1 MSANDFFDQLPYE
14 PDEFQ
19 RLAAEAIESGESVV
33 VTAPTGAGK
42 TLVAEVA
49 VHLATSR
56 GGRAFYTTPIKA
68 LSNQKFRE
76 FGAVY
81 GEANV
86 GLLTGDNSINGDAP
100 IVVMTTEVLRNMIYS
115 GSRALADL
123 TCVILDEVHY
133 LADRFRGSVWEEVI
147 IHAPPVVQLVCL
159 SATVANPEEFTEW
172 IQARRGPT
180 RLVIETH
187 RPVPLEPIFMV
198 TDLWSKPK
206 QLLFP
211 MFKQK
216 GSQQKPNEEV
226 RRMLASKTGKRRR
239 FATPRRPEVVE
250 RLRDESMLPAIHF
263 IFSRAGCESAA
274 RLVAGAG
281 LRLTDRD
288 ERETIRRIAT
298 DKTRHLADADLA
310 VLEFG
315 SWLADLEAGVAA
327 HHAGLVP
334 AFKEVVEELFG
345 LGLIKVVFATE
356 TLALGIN
363 MPARTVVLDSL
374 SKFNGESHELLGP
387 SDYTQL
393 TGRAGRRGID
403 TVGYGVTLYS
413 RFTRFERMTEI
424 ASAGSTKLESS
435 FRPTYNMAVNL
446 VANYHQELAEELL
459 RASFAE
465 FQLAKRAEATRHRRK
480 ELTTE
485 LDEARDEARCELGD
499 VESYVALLEGSA
511 AQGGL
516 LEDVAPGDVVSV
528 KRGGKQG
535 RYLMLQRRPQADAP
549 IVMLSTAGKV
559 RQFKVEELTGA
570 VRQGRIEVP
579 GAYRPS
585 DRKFQQKLVQR
596 LRSFRSSGEQTLAG
610 MVDHPVATCPDA
622 AEHVRRFRRSA
633 KLERKLRNAIG
644 DPSGLVDQFRRL
656 LRLLESKGYVRGWE
670 LLDPGN
676 QLRRIYSETD
686 LLVTETLRK
695 GLLVGLRPPELAAL
709 VSGFVYEARTEATA
723 PPLPRS
729 LIDLSSQID
738 DLWAQLAEE
747 EVAAGLEISRRPDF
761 GFAELA
767 YHWCQAIDLD
777 EILAETPMA
786 AGDFV
791 RVARQLLDLLRQ
803 IRDADPA
810 IADSTSDAMK
820 LVDRGVVAAGGH
832 L

>member
-1 MSANDFFDQLPYE
+1 MTAAAFFEDLPYT
-14 PDEFQ
+14 PDRFQ
-19 RLAAEAIESGESVV
+19 LLAAEAIESGESVV

-49 VHLATSR
+49 VFLATQA

-68 LSNQKFRE
+68 LSNQKYRE
-76 FGAVY
+76 FGEIY
-81 GEANV
+81 GADNV

-115 GSRALADL
+115 KSRSLDDL
-123 TCVILDEVHY
+123 STVILDEVHY

-147 IHAPPVVQLVCL
+147 IHAPPKVQLVCL

-180 RLVIETH
+180 RLIIETH
-187 RPVPLEPIFMV
+187 RPVPLEPMFMV
-198 TDLWSKPK
+198 TDLWAKPK
-206 QLLFP
+206 NLIYP
-211 MFKQK
+211 MFTQK
-216 GSQQKPNEEV
+216 GSVRKANEQV
-226 RRMLASKTGKRRR
+226 RRLLAAKTGKRRR
-239 FATPRRPEVVE
+239 FATPRRPDVVD
-250 RLRDESMLPAIHF
+250 RLRSEGMLPAIYF

-274 RLVAGAG
+274 RLVAGAH
-281 LRLTDRD
+281 LRLTDPE
-288 ERETIRRIAT
+288 ERRVIRRIAT

-315 SWLADLEAGVAA
+315 SWLADLEGGVAA
-327 HHAGLVP
+327 HHAGMVP

-345 LGLIKVVFATE
+345 MGLIKVVFATE

-374 SKFNGESHELLGP
+374 SKFNGESHELLGA

-424 ASAGSTKLESS
+424 AAAGSTRLDSS

-446 VANYHQELAEELL
+446 VANYEQERAEELL

-465 FQLAKRAEATRHRRK
+465 FQLLRIAAAKQQRRNELAEDLAEAQTGAECDRGDIA
-480 ELTTE
+480 EYVSV
-485 LDEARDEARCELGD
+485 LDAGEVR
-499 VESYVALLEGSA
+499 
-511 AQGGL
+511 GGL
-516 LEDVAPGDVVSV
+516 LEEIRPGDVLAV
-528 KRGGKQG
+528 KSGGKQG
-535 RYLMLQRRPQADAP
+535 RYLMLQRRPQAEAP
-549 IVMLSTAGKV
+549 IVMLSTAGKL
-559 RQFKVEELTGA
+559 RQFKVEELAGA
-570 VRQGRIEVP
+570 VRQGRIEVS

-596 LRSFRSSGEQTLAG
+596 LRGFRQTGEETLAG
-610 MVDHPVATCPDA
+610 LIDHPVAACPDA
-622 AEHVRRFRRSA
+622 PTRVRLFRKAA
-633 KLERKLRNAIG
+633 KLDRRLKAGRSGA
-644 DPSGLVDQFRRL
+644 SGLVDQFRAIL
-656 LRLLESKGYVRGWE
+656 ALLEKKGYVSGWH
-670 LLDPGN
+670 LLAPGER
-676 QLRRIYSETD
+676 LRRIYSESD
-686 LLVTETLRK
+686 LLVSEALRA
-695 GLLVGLRPPELAAL
+695 GLLEGLAPAELAAL

-729 LIDLSSQID
+729 LVERSAEVD
-738 DLWAQLAEE
+738 DLWAALAGD
-747 EVAAGLEISRRPDF
+747 EVAAGLHVSRRPDF
-761 GFAELA
+761 GFAEIA
-767 YHWCQAIDLD
+767 YHWCQSIDLD

-803 IRDADPA
+803 IRDAEPA
-810 IADSTSDAMK
+810 LAAVTSDAMK
-820 LVDRGVVAAGGH
+820 LIDRGVVAAGG
-832 L
+832 LL